1 MIDEQK
7 EMNHMRELVELLN
20 RARRSYEQENT
31 EIMSNYEYDKLY
43 DVLQE
48 LEEKLGTRM
57 ANSDKA
63 QLCGALGAALFA
75 KDMVTE

>member
-1 MIDEQK
+1 MDEQK

-43 DVLQE
+43 DELQE
-48 LEEKLGTRM
+48 LEEAWYENGKQ
-57 ANSDKA
+57 SDGK
-63 QLCGALGAALFA
+63 CWI
-75 KDMVTE
+75 

>member
-1 MIDEQK
+1 MMDEQK

-43 DVLQE
+43 DELQE
-48 LEEKLGTRM
+48 FVYHLCTFM
-57 ANSDKA
+57 AKIPYFN
-63 QLCGALGAALFA
+63 F
-75 KDMVTE
+75 